1 MFGFIREIKAV
12 NHAFRTTP
20 APCRSSG
27 MAAPVCAMD
36 DDARSQDTS
45 RRNIIDSVFI
55 GLGFENVVMGMLDG

>member
-12 NHAFRTTP
+12 NDALCTTP

-27 MAAPVCAMD
+27 MAPPVCAMD
-36 DDARSQDTS
+36 DDARPQHTS
-45 RRNIIDSVFI
+45 RRNIIDSVLI